1 MVNQSFD
8 DKPEDSAL
16 GQRSRELFNEQ
27 VANLDARTRS
37 RLNQAR
43 QTALDAVR
51 GESHASSVRWL
62 VPAGGVAA
70 LVLVGLFSM
79 QFIGSGD
86 EPLPDA
92 SMTVASTVAD
102 VEIIASGDELE
113 MLQNVDF
120 YAWLETQPDTLNA
133 EGNPSETG

>member
-1 MVNQSFD
+1 MNQSFD

>member
-1 MVNQSFD
+1 MNQSFD

-16 GQRSRELFNEQ
+16 AKRSRELFNEQ

-51 GESHASSVRWL
+51 GESHAFGVRWL

-70 LVLVGLFSM
+70 LVLAGLFSV

-120 YAWLETQPDTLNA
+120 YAWLETQSDTLNS
-133 EGNPSETG
+133 EGNPSEAG